1 MFRTSV
7 WLLAATLDARM
18 SNLNADVVIVG
29 SGMAGAHL
37 SRSLAEAGRDVL
49 VLEAGGRKS
58 RSQYLSDFYQNPVK
72 GPQAPYPSQAS
83 APHPTDTDYDS
94 FYDQTGPERFV
105 GAYLRIYG
113 GTTWHWTGFA
123 DRLRPAD
130 FQGAT
135 RYGRG
140 TDWPISYGDLIPFYQ
155 AAEARWGVSGDPD
168 YTWGSPREA
177 GEGYAMPPI
186 PASYM
191 DLQIQKALDQ
201 MDLTSKRFS
210 HARNSVIFDGRPPCC
225 GNNTCVPICPIAAKY
240 DASVD
245 MDKAIEAGARIELQ
259 ALVTFIEIDANQ
271 KVASLTIKRPD
282 GSIQKVTGKTFVLGC
297 HAIENPRLLLN
308 SKQETAPNGVANSTD
323 QVGRYLLSQFNVD
336 VTGEV
341 TDPVYPYRGPQQ
353 TSGIIEFRD
362 GDFRKDY
369 APFGTSF
376 MNNGWSGNSDAT
388 KLSKELI
395 AKGVRGNALV
405 QALNAQIGRHVR
417 LNSSAETLGDA
428 NNRIT
433 LSEQF
438 DSSGIPK
445 PRVAFTVDEYTRS
458 GLKIA
463 TKTNKKVLEL
473 MGADNVTSD
482 TPYLSNAIIAGTT
495 RMGIDPA
502 RSVVN
507 SDLQTHQHANLYILG
522 ASTHVSAPVNAPS
535 LTIAAMGIRLAK
547 YLGRAVYE

>member
-1 MFRTSV
+1 MEC
-7 WLLAATLDARM
+7 RM
-18 SNLNADVVIVG
+18 TDLNADIVVVG

-58 RSQYLSDFYQNPVK
+58 RAEYLSDFYQNPVK
-72 GPQAPYPSQAS
+72 GPQAPYPSQDS

-94 FYDQTGPERFV
+94 FYDQAGPEMFV

-135 RYGRG
+135 LYARG
-140 TDWPISYGDLIPFYQ
+140 TDWPINYEELVPFYEK
-155 AAEARWGVSGDPD
+155 AEARWGVSGDPD
-168 YTWGSPREA
+168 YTWGSPRKP
-177 GEGYAMPPI
+177 GEGYMMPPI

-245 MDKAIEAGARIELQ
+245 MDKAVAAGARIELE
-259 ALVTFIEIDANQ
+259 ALVTFIEIDSDQ
-271 KVASLTIKRPD
+271 KVASLTIRRPD
-282 GSIQKVTGKTFVLGC
+282 GSTQKVTANTFVLGC
-297 HAIENPRLLLN
+297 HAVENPRLLLN
-308 SKQETAPNGVANSTD
+308 SKQETAPNGVANGTD
-323 QVGRYLLSQFNVD
+323 QVGRYLLSQYNVD

-362 GDFRKDY
+362 GDFRKTY

-376 MNNGWSGNSDAT
+376 MNNGWSGNADAT

-395 AKGVRGNALV
+395 GKGMRGAALV
-405 QALNAQIGRHVR
+405 QALNDQIGRHVR

-428 NNRIT
+428 DNRIT
-433 LSEQF
+433 LSDLV
-438 DSSGIPK
+438 DSSGVPK
-445 PRVAFTVDEYTRS
+445 PRVAFTVDDYTRA
-458 GLKIA
+458 GLKVA
-463 TKTNKKVLEL
+463 TETNQKVLEL
-473 MGADNVTSD
+473 MGAKNVTSD

-495 RMGIDPA
+495 RMGVDPA
-502 RSVVN
+502 TSVVRA
-507 SDLQTHQHANLYILG
+507 DMQTHQHKNLYILG

-535 LTIAAMGIRLAK
+535 LTIAAMGIRLAAH
-547 YLGRAVYE
+547 LDLTANE

>member
-1 MFRTSV
+1 MT
-7 WLLAATLDARM
+7 D
-18 SNLNADVVIVG
+18 LNADIVIVG

-58 RSQYLSDFYQNPVK
+58 RAEYLSDFYQNPVK
-72 GPQAPYPSQAS
+72 GPQAPYPSQDS

-94 FYDQTGPERFV
+94 FYDQAGPERFV

-135 RYGRG
+135 LYGRG
-140 TDWPISYGDLIPFYQ
+140 TDWPISYDELIPFYEQ
-155 AAEARWGVSGDPD
+155 AEARWGVSGDPD
-168 YTWGSPREA
+168 YTWGSPRKL
-177 GEGYAMPPI
+177 GEGYTMPPI

-191 DLQIQKALDQ
+191 DLQVQEALDQ
-201 MDLTSKRFS
+201 MGLTSKRFS

-245 MDKAIEAGARIELQ
+245 MDKAIAAGARIELD
-259 ALVTFIEIDANQ
+259 ALVTFVEIDVEQ
-271 KVASLTIKRPD
+271 KVVSLTIRRPD
-282 GSIQKVTGKTFVLGC
+282 GTTQRVTGKTFVLGC
-297 HAIENPRLLLN
+297 HAVENPRLLLN
-308 SKQETAPNGVANSTD
+308 SQQETAPNGVANGTD
-323 QVGRYLLSQFNVD
+323 QVGRYLLSQYNVD

-376 MNNGWSGNSDAT
+376 MNNGWSGNADAT

-395 AKGVRGNALV
+395 SQGMRGADLV
-405 QALNAQIGRHVR
+405 QALNDQIGRHVR
-417 LNSSAETLGDA
+417 LNSSAETLGVPS
-428 NNRIT
+428 NRIM
-433 LSEQF
+433 LSDQV
-438 DSSGIPK
+438 DSSGVPK
-445 PRVAFTVDEYTRS
+445 PRVAFTVDDYTRA
-458 GLKIA
+458 GLDVA
-463 TKTNKKVLEL
+463 TQTNEKVLAL
-473 MGADNVTSD
+473 MGADNIKSD

-495 RMGIDPA
+495 RMGTDPET
-502 RSVVN
+502 SVVN
-507 SDLQTHQHANLYILG
+507 TNLQTHQHSNLYILG

-535 LTIAAMGIRLAK
+535 LTIAAMGIRLAEH
-547 YLGRAVYE
+547 LDRTAHE